1 MGKKDVSTETKL
13 DPIAEKARNIG
24 YNANLA
30 GLGYGSLSDYGKGG
44 EAKDGSMGPT
54 YPAIPPSGG
63 TPMPGQVGTNP
74 GVTQYSGPMINARA
88 PGGQPNGMLQLGG
101 AQMNAS
107 GAPQPNYQQDYVG
120 PGSSV
125 AGYDQGF
132 GDAYGG
138 TGQQADANRVASQG
152 GYDAA
157 GRFLDPNQANA
168 DAATRMSGYNTAVSD
183 PLRAKYEESLALAQR
198 AAGQSALSS
207 GAFGGSRSAVAA
219 GEAGRGATLDYNAAE
234 AQRQEQAYYAAR
246 GETAAAGQ
254 LGANLGMGAGQAAT
268 DAYRNQGAFSE
279 QARQLQQDKYD
290 AKFKDLGMLTDA
302 LNGGTSG
309 TTVVERGGGGFFG

>member
-1 MGKKDVSTETKL
+1 MGKKDVTTETKL
-13 DPIAEKARNIG
+13 DPMAEKARNIG

-30 GLGYGSLSDYGKGG
+30 GLGYGSMSDYDKGG
-44 EAKDGSMGPT
+44 AAKDGSMGPT

-74 GVTQYSGPMINARA
+74 GVTQYSGPMLNSSA
-88 PGGQPNGMLQLGG
+88 QPNGMLQLSG
-101 AQMNAS
+101 AQMNAQ

-132 GDAYGG
+132 GDAYAG
-138 TGQQADANRVASQG
+138 TGAAADAAARASQG

-157 GRFLDPNQANA
+157 NRFLDPAQAAA
-168 DAATRMSGYNTAVSD
+168 DAQARMNPYMSAVND
-183 PLRAKYEESLALAQR
+183 PAKAAYEESLAMAQR
-198 AAGQSALSS
+198 SASQSALSA
-207 GAFGGSRSAVAA
+207 GAFGGSRSGVAA
-219 GEAGRGATLDYNAAE
+219 GEATRGATLDYNLAN
-234 AQRQEQAYYAAR
+234 AQRLENAYYNAQ
-246 GETAAAGQ
+246 GQTQAAGA
-254 LGANLGMGAGQAAT
+254 LGANLGMGS
-268 DAYRNQGAFSE
+268 NQLAQSGYMQQGGFSD
-279 QARQLQQDKYD
+279 QARQIQQDKYD
-290 AKFKDLGMLTDA
+290 TKLKDLGLLTDA